1 MKTGRDH
8 ETFLQNDNFL
18 DKKAVGRIEKIKVY
32 MDSAIRSFDA
42 SFLLSLALDDNHR
55 VQDEDRRNPPS
66 PRGDL

>member
-8 ETFLQNDNFL
+8 ETFIQNDNFL
-18 DKKAVGRIEKIKVY
+18 DKKAVGRIEKIRVY

-42 SFLLSLALDDNHR
+42 SFLSLALDDNHR
-55 VQDEDRRNPPS
+55 VQDEDRRNSPS